1 MYVTSGLLEGLL
13 SMADDHDPNQLEVD
27 LGTTP
32 TARLPDDLGVPDDAT
47 VFTHFYLPD
56 AGASVSAVFGFDLGT
71 GPGQT
76 DGRFISHPGGE
87 LAVRSTDELHQ
98 RMLVA
103 VPPYDRNSVGA
114 FDRAGRRHPLEVLD
128 IALPE
133 EPFE

>member
-1 MYVTSGLLEGLL
+1 MNVVADLLDVLL
-13 SMADDHDPNQLEVD
+13 TIADEQDPEPFVAD
-27 LGTTP
+27 LGTTLARELDAD
-32 TARLPDDLGVPDDAT
+32 TALDPSEH

-56 AGASVSAVFGFDLGT
+56 AGAPVSDVFGFDLGT

-76 DGRFISHPGGE
+76 DGRFISHPDGE

-103 VPPYDRNSVGA
+103 VPPYGRDSVGA
-114 FDRAGRRHPLEVLD
+114 FDRAGRRHRLEVLD